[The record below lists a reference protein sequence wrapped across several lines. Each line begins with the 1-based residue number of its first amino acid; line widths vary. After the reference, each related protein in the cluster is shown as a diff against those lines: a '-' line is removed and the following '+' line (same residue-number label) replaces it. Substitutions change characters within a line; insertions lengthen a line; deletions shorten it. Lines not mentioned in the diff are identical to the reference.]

1 MAKKNYYVVVKG
13 RTPGIYFSWED
24 CKAQIDHFS
33 GAVYKGFVTLSEAED
48 FLKQMEGM
56 GDFANKQEQTA
67 TVKTTG
73 NLGKDIGDVVVS
85 SNDENIPKVS
95 TDTCLVAYVDGSYDD
110 SQKRYAYGCVFVL
123 PDKVVTLNGSDADET
138 YLSMRN
144 VAGEILGSE
153 HAIDWAIENGY
164 EKIVIFYDY
173 EGIEK
178 WANDIWKANKPGT
191 IRYKDFV
198 KAKRTKIEICFCK
211 VAAHTGDTYNEMAD
225 KLAKEALGID
235 IA

>member
-33 GAVYKGFVTLSEAED
+33 GAVYKGFVTLPEAED
-48 FLKQMEGM
+48 YLKQSK
-56 GDFANKQEQTA
+56 GDRTVSSKQGSKA
-67 TVKTTG
+67 TNNTTG
-73 NLGKDIGDVVVS
+73 NLGKNTGDAVVS
-85 SNDENIPKVS
+85 SNDADIPKVS

-123 PDKVVTLNGSDADET
+123 PDKVVTLNGSDSDET

-178 WANDIWKANKPGT
+178 WADDIWKANKPGT

-198 KAKRTKIEICFCK
+198 KAKRRMIEISFCK

-225 KLAKEALGID
+225 KIAKEALGIN
-235 IA
+235 